1 MKSPRIFFVM
11 GAGGVGKTTYSAA
24 LAARLAMESAASE
37 PVHVLLI
44 TVDPARRLASAM
56 GVVANGNDIV
66 KVRSSD
72 GIEFSVSMLDAPDAW
87 DSLIRRIAPDE
98 ATASRVL
105 SNGLYRNITGRFV
118 NSHDYIAIER
128 LWEVVESGEF
138 DIIVVDTPPSRNALS
153 VLDAAER
160 MREFFSSRLLR
171 WLTVPATNRLI
182 GLTSRPF
189 FALADRVLGARFL
202 GDIAEFFALFRT
214 MEPTF
219 TAHASEVGKLMRSE
233 GTSFVV
239 VTTSDKSPVEEANYL
254 ADELRRRNFG
264 LGMIVV
270 NRTIDGAAVNEARRA
285 KTAYLPAALERIVS
299 DVVAEADREDAVAS
313 ELAHRHGCTV
323 VRVGESTEPVND
335 VATVCR
341 LAGSLVMP

>member
-1 MKSPRIFFVM
+1 
-11 GAGGVGKTTYSAA
+11 
-24 LAARLAMESAASE
+24 
-37 PVHVLLI
+37 
-44 TVDPARRLASAM
+44 
-56 GVVANGNDIV
+56 
-66 KVRSSD
+66 
-72 GIEFSVSMLDAPDAW
+72 
-87 DSLIRRIAPDE
+87 
-98 ATASRVL
+98 
-105 SNGLYRNITGRFV
+105 
-118 NSHDYIAIER
+118 
-128 LWEVVESGEF
+128 
-138 DIIVVDTPPSRNALS
+138 
-153 VLDAAER
+153 
-160 MREFFSSRLLR
+160 
-171 WLTVPATNRLI
+171 
-182 GLTSRPF
+182 
-189 FALADRVLGARFL
+189 
-202 GDIAEFFALFRT
+202 